1 MFNYLSTKEDE
12 REWVEAIRVARNILK
27 QKAMDP
33 FNGGEI
39 SPGPEVQT
47 DEEILDWA

>member
-1 MFNYLSTKEDE
+1 MGRSNSCSKKYLS
-12 REWVEAIRVARNILK
+12 

-47 DEEILDWA
+47 DEET

>member
-1 MFNYLSTKEDE
+1 
-12 REWVEAIRVARNILK
+12 
-27 QKAMDP
+27 MDP

-47 DEEILDWA
+47 DEEILDWVRYEPNPEFLRLFALLVLVKFLRH